1 MQNPIFDYVMNVIKT
16 LLILGHIEIRREDG
30 SPAQH
35 VTGWFDIE
43 QLSRKPTWI
52 QFIAHAMAEMVAQR
66 ARTRLRTVVLSG
78 NSEQAGIFGAMLA
91 AELDKNEKN
100 KMFVDTQTARMRVS
114 SGTQR
119 HQVTRNLEGY
129 MSAERIVIADVA
141 SHTLGTLQQLLRHVR
156 EDRIGTKQPE
166 IIIACGLR
174 LCRDGIDP
182 STNVLTGAIV
192 CVGYEH
198 IIHQFAKLTR
208 CTQCAEKMPV
218 SHVFDPKN
226 GFRVFDAKKERKKKN
241 RAAQQIKQRQQAD
254 EQYQALRAQ
263 GKNPQPPM
271 SIAASAPKPHAV
283 DEALIAKLA
292 KADEAF
298 LAIPVHER
306 TSEMVPKGK
315 RSNMG

>member
-1 MQNPIFDYVMNVIKT
+1 MPNPIFEYVMNTIKT

-30 SPAQH
+30 TPAQH

-52 QFIAHAMAEMVAQR
+52 QFIAHEMAEMVAQR
-66 ARTRLRTVVLSG
+66 ARTKLRTVVLSG

-100 KMFVDTQTARMRVS
+100 EMFVDTQTARMRVS
-114 SGTQR
+114 TDKER
-119 HQVTRNLEGY
+119 HRVTLNHDGY
-129 MSAERIVIADVA
+129 MGAERIVIADVA

-182 STNVLTGAIV
+182 STSVLAGATV

-198 IIHQFAKLTR
+198 IIHQFAKLNR
-208 CTQCAEKMPV
+208 CRQCTEKMPI
-218 SHVFDPKN
+218 SHVFDPEK
-226 GFRVFDAKKERKKKN
+226 GFRVYDADKEKAEEED
-241 RAAQQIKQRQQAD
+241 AAERIKQLQLAD
-254 EQYQALRAQ
+254 EVFQ
-263 GKNPQPPM
+263 
-271 SIAASAPKPHAV
+271 
-283 DEALIAKLA
+283 
-292 KADEAF
+292 
-298 LAIPVHER
+298 AIPFQDR
-306 TSEMVPKGK
+306 TPETVPKGR
-315 RSNMG
+315 RSTN